1 MLIMVE
7 AAMKLEFWKFKL
19 EHIQRNIVYI
29 NEIISA
35 VIFSQ
40 HFFTEHTVF
49 TEHAAYIAFMKS
61 SQSGKSY
68 KTDTHKQ
75 TIAVRS
81 FCMHPEWDQDEI
93 YGDIAILVLRR
104 LVFI

>member
-1 MLIMVE
+1 
-7 AAMKLEFWKFKL
+7 
-19 EHIQRNIVYI
+19 
-29 NEIISA
+29 
-35 VIFSQ
+35 
-40 HFFTEHTVF
+40 
-49 TEHAAYIAFMKS
+49 MKS

-75 TIAVRS
+75 TMAVRS

>member
-19 EHIQRNIVYI
+19 EHIPRNIGYI
-29 NEIISA
+29 NEIIFP
-35 VIFSQ
+35 VIFA
-40 HFFTEHTVF
+40 HLIFFL
-49 TEHAAYIAFMKS
+49 ACIGLMKS

-75 TIAVRS
+75 TMAVRS